1 MATAQARLTPIAD
14 TTPAVVS
21 IAAKEKSGV
30 RWVSRFPT
38 SIAACEEP
46 FATSLQSFVDAI
58 KPAGATVTIS
68 ATYRPPERAYLMH
81 WCWMITKKDKDPTK
95 VPSHTGVNI
104 QWDHL
109 DADGKYDSAAS
120 LTAAKAMVSSYGM
133 QNLEVAPALNSRHMM
148 KLAVDMSMSWSG
160 DLSINDKEGKAVVI
174 KSEPR
179 TGMNANL
186 KSVGASY
193 GVLKFVGGAA
203 DKPHWS
209 DNGH

>member
-1 MATAQARLTPIAD
+1 MGAKVSDQHGHCGLRRAFRDKPSIIRRCDQSCRCNGDHLSHLSAARARI
-14 TTPAVVS
+14 
-21 IAAKEKSGV
+21 
-30 RWVSRFPT
+30 F
-38 SIAACEEP
+38 
-46 FATSLQSFVDAI
+46 DAL
-58 KPAGATVTIS
+58 V
-68 ATYRPPERAYLMH
+68 LDDH
-81 WCWMITKKDKDPTK
+81 QKDKDPTK
-95 VPSHTGVNI
+95 VPSRAGVNI

-120 LTAAKAMVSSYGM
+120 LTAAKAMVGSYGM
-133 QNLEVAPALNSRHMM
+133 LNLEVPPALNSRHTM
-148 KLAVDMSMSWSG
+148 KLAVDMSISWSG

-179 TGMNANL
+179 TGMNADL
-186 KSVGASY
+186 KSVGATY